1 MTRAAIWAILIL
13 ATAAVIFGLVYFAEM
28 LTQVAVALIL
38 WLVIEAT
45 AVHIRRLWPRAP
57 NWVATVIAI
66 VGILA
71 IVGLVGWEV
80 VRKVGDMAQRMGVY
94 ESRFD
99 QLIAAAY
106 ANLHITTPPPTVAT
120 LLAKIDYGAQLP
132 RLASGVQNV
141 FSNVLFI
148 LIYLGFMFSAAA
160 RIHLKLDR
168 IFPDSSDRSHTRDV
182 LTAIRRSMSQ
192 YLSVQTVL
200 SAITTVLT
208 YVCLK
213 LVGLENAEF
222 WAFLIFFLNYIP
234 TIGSIIAVVLPVA
247 FAVVQFP
254 DLTRVALTAL
264 GVGFWQFAV
273 GNLVAPRMMGESLNL
288 SSLVILI
295 SLTFWSQIWG
305 IVGAFLAAPLMVM
318 IMLTLAQFPSTR
330 WIAILLSE
338 DGQPGVPRRAPD
350 KPVLGVG

>member
-13 ATAAVIFGLVYFAEM
+13 ATAAVILGLVYFAEM

-57 NWVATVIAI
+57 SWAATTIAI

-71 IVGLVGWEV
+71 IVGLVGYEV
-80 VRKVGDMAQRMGVY
+80 VRKIGDMANRMGVY
-94 ESRFD
+94 ETRFNE
-99 QLIAAAY
+99 LIAATY
-106 ANLHITTPPPTVAT
+106 ANLHITAPAPTVQT
-120 LLAKIDYGAQLP
+120 LLAKIDYGAQLT
-132 RLASGVQNV
+132 RVASGVQNV
-141 FSNVLFI
+141 FSNLLFI

-168 IFPDSSDRSHTRDV
+168 IFPDNDDRSHTRDV
-182 LTAIRRSMSQ
+182 LTAIRRSMAQ
-192 YLSVQTVL
+192 YLWVQTVL

-234 TIGSIIAVVLPVA
+234 TIGSIVAVVLPTA
-247 FAVVQFP
+247 FAIVQFP
-254 DLTRVALTAL
+254 TLTPVALTAL

-295 SLTFWSQIWG
+295 SLTFWSQLWG